1 MLFTESSVNR
11 DAEVSSD
18 TSLSRII
25 YKEGLS
31 RHAIDTNLASDAEAE
46 NTGKGKTSEHPSRFS
61 AIDATREKHSKK
73 QRFKADGDLEVSE
86 KGDDEY
92 ADFKRFRAV
101 PKHDDFK

>member
-18 TSLSRII
+18 ISRSRII
-25 YKEGLS
+25 YKEGMS
-31 RHAIDTNLASDAEAE
+31 RRARDTNLASDAEAE

-73 QRFKADGDLEVSE
+73 TKVQS
-86 KGDDEY
+86 
-92 ADFKRFRAV
+92 
-101 PKHDDFK
+101 